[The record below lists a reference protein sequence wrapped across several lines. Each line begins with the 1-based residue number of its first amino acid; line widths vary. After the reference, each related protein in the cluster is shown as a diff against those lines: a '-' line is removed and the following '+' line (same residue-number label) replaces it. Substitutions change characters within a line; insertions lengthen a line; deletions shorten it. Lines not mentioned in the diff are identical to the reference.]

1 MNTPLRRYSP
11 FLATAFLVAGCA
23 NFASLSTGTPA
34 QEVQAKVG
42 TPSTVWKNPDGTETW
57 EYPLGPLG
65 VQTYMV
71 SFGPDRAVRDVQ
83 QVLTDENISKLRPGM
98 SRDEVR
104 RAIGRPAGVSF
115 SGRTDEE
122 IWYWRYLAWDVRK
135 MEAYAQFDQRTGM
148 LKQVQR
154 HQIDTSDSRRN

>member
-1 MNTPLRRYSP
+1 MDTLPTRWTL
-11 FLATAFLVAGCA
+11 FLAPALLAAGCTG
-23 NFASLSTGTPA
+23 FASISPGTPA
-34 QEVQAKVG
+34 QQVQAAVG
-42 TPSTVWKNPDGTETW
+42 APASVFKNADGSETW

-104 RAIGRPAGVSF
+104 RALGRPAGVNMMD
-115 SGRTDEE
+115 RTGEE
-122 IWYWRYLAWDVRK
+122 IWYWRYMAWEVRK
-135 MEAYAQFDQRTGM
+135 MEAYAQFDRRTGM

>member
-1 MNTPLRRYSP
+1 MDKLTKRYAPL
-11 FLATAFLVAGCA
+11 LALALAGCA
-23 NFASLSTGTPA
+23 GFGSLSPGTPA
-34 QEVQAKVG
+34 QQVQATVG
-42 TPSTVWKNPDGTETW
+42 APASVWKNPDGSETW

-65 VQTYMV
+65 VHTYMV

-83 QVLTDENISKLRPGM
+83 QVLTDDNISRLRPGM

-104 RAIGRPAGVSF
+104 RALGRPAGVSF

-135 MEAYAQFDQRTGM
+135 MEAYAQFDQRSGM